1 MKKVKVFSR
10 HLLGLGLFLSS
21 AIIINAQAD
30 LALVNLPKTDTY
42 VTSVTKTAYKAD
54 HSHTAMRQLSDHIA
68 KHVEYP
74 DYLKSLQV
82 EGTVVIEV
90 QLDADGT
97 IVKNRIV
104 QKASNAF
111 DQAVMESLSNFN
123 AVKTKDV
130 VYQGVRTVHIPIHF
144 KN

>member
-1 MKKVKVFSR
+1 
-10 HLLGLGLFLSS
+10 
-21 AIIINAQAD
+21 
-30 LALVNLPKTDTY
+30 
-42 VTSVTKTAYKAD
+42 
-54 HSHTAMRQLSDHIA
+54 MRQLSDHIA

>member
-1 MKKVKVFSR
+1 MKKVKVLSR

-21 AIIINAQAD
+21 AIVINAQAD

-42 VTSVTKTAYKAD
+42 VTTVSKVAYKTD
-54 HSHTAMRQLSDHIA
+54 HSQTAIRQLSAHIA
-68 KHVEYP
+68 KHIEYP
-74 DYLKSLQV
+74 DYLKSIQV

-90 QLDADGT
+90 QLDVDGT

-104 QKASNAF
+104 QKANGAF
-111 DQAVMESLSNFN
+111 DQAVIESLSSFN

-130 VYQGVRTVHIPIHF
+130 VYQGVSTVHIPIHF